1 MPTSAAATPRAAI
14 GSTTVQPS
22 ARRKASGNRN
32 NGTANIQSTTPR
44 ITNQHLRARGTS
56 SLLASPE
63 RPITRHLRP
72 GLRGNSLLSETSQ
85 RLLQILRDRARRRA
99 ATLRE
104 ERPIARAQPHLSR
117 CILPHEGFQRQVDPD
132 RLGALHERR
141 PALRT
146 AQDEYFGWPEHL
158 ADSPRSRR
166 ELDSPQHRQAFLF
179 SPCLAATHAVFHV
192 LG

>member
-32 NGTANIQSTTPR
+32 NGTANIQSTTPW

-63 RPITRHLRP
+63 RPITGHLRP

-85 RLLQILRDRARRRA
+85 RLLPLLRGRARRRA
-99 ATLRE
+99 VTLRE
-104 ERPIARAQPHLSR
+104 ERRIVVAQPHLSR

-132 RLGALHERR
+132 RLGAMHERR
-141 PALRT
+141 PPLPS
-146 AQDEYFGWPEHL
+146 AQDGCFGLPEQL
-158 ADSPRSRR
+158 SDPRRADR
-166 ELDSPQHRQAFLF
+166 A
-179 SPCLAATHAVFHV
+179 
-192 LG
+192 